1 MKRILAILKDAAEGY
16 LADNCLSRGAAI
28 AYYTVFSMSPVL
40 VIVIAVAGTLFGEDA
55 ARGAIVS
62 QLGGLMGKQAAE
74 ALQAMI
80 ASAGRHGAG
89 PIATAIGIGTLLI
102 TASGVF
108 GEIQATLNVIW
119 RAEPPRSTV
128 GQLVRVR
135 LLSLGLVMTMGFLL
149 MVSLVASAVLAAIGD
164 WLDSFIPETRLLL
177 QLANAGM
184 SFLIIALIFGA
195 TYKILPDRVIA
206 WRDVGMG
213 AVTTALLFSV
223 GKMLIGMYI
232 GSSNAAT
239 SYGAAGALVIMLLWV
254 YYSAQI
260 FLFGAELTRA
270 YSDDRHARRQ
280 AGVAPDTVKA

>member
-1 MKRILAILKDAAEGY
+1 MKRILAILKDAAGGY

-40 VIVIAVAGTLFGEDA
+40 VIVIAVAGTLFGEEA

-89 PIATAIGIGTLLI
+89 PIATVIGIGTLLI

-184 SFLIIALIFGA
+184 SFFIIALIFGA

>member
-1 MKRILAILKDAAEGY
+1 MKRILAILKDAAGGY

-40 VIVIAVAGTLFGEDA
+40 VIVIAVAGTLFGEEA

-89 PIATAIGIGTLLI
+89 PIATVIGIGTLLI

-135 LLSLGLVMTMGFLL
+135 LLSLALVMTMGFLL

-184 SFLIIALIFGA
+184 SFFIIALIFGA

-213 AVTTALLFSV
+213 AVTTALLFSA

>member
-1 MKRILAILKDAAEGY
+1 MKRILAILKDAAGGY

-89 PIATAIGIGTLLI
+89 PIATVIGIGTLLI

-177 QLANAGM
+177 QLANAAM
-184 SFLIIALIFGA
+184 SFFIIALIFGA

-280 AGVAPDTVKA
+280 AGIAPDTLKA